1 MVKGTETFK
10 KVIKGY
16 LDSKAANDDLF
27 AVRYKNDGKSVDECC
42 DYIIEQVKKSG
53 CNGFA
58 DDEIF
63 GMAIHYYDEDDVKPQ
78 GKTPTCTVVVNLSDH
93 TKEELEK
100 QAQEEYQDRCIAKL
114 AAEEKAKKDL
124 AKRKALEKK
133 QKEEAVGQLSLFDI

>member
-16 LDSKAANDDLF
+16 LDHRAANDDLF
-27 AVRYKNDGKSVDECC
+27 AARYKQANKSIDECC
-42 DYIIEQVKKSG
+42 DYIILQVKKSG

-63 GMAIHYYDEDDVKPQ
+63 SMAIHYYDEEEIKDIPKATAFSVI
-78 GKTPTCTVVVNLSDH
+78 VNLSDH

-100 QAQEEYQDRCIAKL
+100 KAEEEYKAKVLANIEAKDKIAKEKSR
-114 AAEEKAKKDL
+114 EEVASKKTRR
-124 AKRKALEKK
+124 KRCRSIKS
-133 QKEEAVGQLSLFDI
+133 V